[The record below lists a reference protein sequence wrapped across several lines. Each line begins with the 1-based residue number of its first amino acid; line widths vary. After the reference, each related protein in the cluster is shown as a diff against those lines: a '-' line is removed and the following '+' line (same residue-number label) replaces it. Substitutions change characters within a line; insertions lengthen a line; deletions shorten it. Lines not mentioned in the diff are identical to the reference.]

1 MNGRS
6 GIFKFFLFLFLGI
19 IILLQFLSMVQSDRL
34 YERLNTLISRLE
46 SSTVSAP
53 ARTGEKTAPSE
64 PSNKSESVFTPYP
77 GDDGDWVIRN
87 LEGEPATLCDFLATS
102 EWSSRWI
109 VSGNIFEPMIEYEPD
124 EFKYRGRLAEKFSIS
139 DDGMVIYFKLRDNI
153 WFSDGHPVT
162 TDDVIFTF
170 NTITDPNID
179 AAPYANYFRDVDHYE
194 KINDKEIKFYMK
206 RVYFLSLGYLGGMT
220 IYPEHI
226 YKYKN
231 AREFNERRSNPVG
244 TGPYVFEKWDV
255 GRQIVLRRNENYWG
269 PKPKIRKL
277 VFPFITNTT
286 AELQALLAGQIDYM
300 RPVPD
305 QYAEKSNDDNFKKN
319 FYCLSYW
326 DAGNTG
332 YFWIGW
338 NEARPFFADKKVRL
352 AMTYLVDRDS
362 IIKHI
367 LRNPEARIPTGTFY
381 IYGKQGDPNIK
392 PWPYDPEKAKQLLDE
407 AGWIDHDGDGI
418 RDKNGVPFRFKYMI
432 AADMALHEQIA
443 KLVKDSAAS
452 AGIEVILDPY
462 EWSVFSQKVQNRE
475 FDAVSMAWG
484 GGIEEDPYQIWH
496 SSQRQKGSNYVD
508 FNNPAADA
516 LIEQARQTIDPDKR
530 NALYHQFDRIIHEE
544 QPYTFIYTRP
554 EQRFLDKRFQNVI
567 IHTLGINELEWYV
580 PTQFQKYK

>member
-6 GIFKFFLFLFLGI
+6 GLFKFFLFLFLFV

-34 YERLNTLISRLE
+34 YKRLNVLIGRLE
-46 SSTVSAP
+46 SRTSASFRAAEESPASTKP
-53 ARTGEKTAPSE
+53 ALEE
-64 PSNKSESVFTPYP
+64 YP
-77 GDDGDWVIRN
+77 GDEGDWMIRN

-102 EWSSRWI
+102 SWSTRWI
-109 VSGNIFEPMIEYEPD
+109 VLGNIFEPMVEYEPD
-124 EFKYRGRLAEKFSIS
+124 DFKYRGRLAEKFSIS
-139 DDGMVIYFKLRDNI
+139 EDGLEIYFKLRDNI

-170 NTITDPNID
+170 NTIMDPNID
-179 AAPYANYFRDVDHYE
+179 AAPYANYFRDVDRYE

-206 RVYFLSLGYLGGMT
+206 KVYFLSLGFLGGIT
-220 IYPEHI
+220 ILPQHVYR
-226 YKYKN
+226 YKD
-231 AREFNERRSNPVG
+231 AREFNERRSDPVG

-269 PKPKIRKL
+269 PKPKIKKI
-277 VFPFITNTT
+277 VFTFITNVT

-305 QYAEKSNDDNFKKN
+305 QYAEKSDDEEFKKD
-319 FYCLSYW
+319 FHCLSYW

-338 NEARPFFADKKVRL
+338 NEARPFFADRKVRL
-352 AMTYLVDRDS
+352 AMTHLVDRQA

-381 IYGKQGDPNIK
+381 IYGKQCDPNIK
-392 PWPYDPEKAKQLLDE
+392 PWPYDPHKAKQLLDE
-407 AGWIDHDGDGI
+407 TGWIDHDGDGI

-432 AADMALHEQIA
+432 SADLALHEQIA
-443 KLVKDSAAS
+443 KLVKDAA
-452 AGIEVILDPY
+452 AGVGIEVLLDPY
-462 EWSVFSQKVQNRE
+462 EWSVFTQKVQNRD

-484 GGIEEDPYQIWH
+484 GNFEEDPYQIWH
-496 SSQRQKGSNYVD
+496 SSQRLRGSNYVD
-508 FNNPAADA
+508 FNNPQADA
-516 LIEQARQTIDPDKR
+516 LIEQARQTLDTDKR

-554 EQRFLDKRFQNVI
+554 EQRFLARRFHNVI
-567 IHTLGINELEWYV
+567 IHKLGIDELEWYV
-580 PTQFQKYK
+580 PARLQKYK